1 MVRSSGSLGWTAAWM
16 TALLT
21 ACGADPAPSR
31 QPGTA
36 GMFHNPTA
44 GSGGSGAGGVGGID
58 NPIGGAGT
66 AGMGVSGAGGSAG
79 TIGGNVCDADVY
91 TGERKRLDIY
101 MMIDDSGSM
110 IPWWPATIE
119 AISMFWMDPGSAGIG
134 IGEQFFGSNCDPA
147 YYATPR
153 VGIAPLPN
161 NLGALEMGF
170 PIAPFEGTATLPAME
185 GAIQHARQWTMTN
198 PDAKTVVLLVT
209 DGLPDDCNSTVE
221 NVSAVIAEG
230 FNGSPSIQ
238 TFVIGLGDLGA
249 LNMFAQAGG
258 TNQAIVIEPG
268 AAPALVEALN
278 AIRTAALPCD
288 FALPD
293 GGTTTVSLDR
303 VNLQYKDLAGAEMTI
318 PNVPD
323 PAACEGVPGGW
334 FYDDSSGA
342 TRLVACP
349 QSCDQLNTGGEVQ
362 VVLGCPTVVVE

>member
-1 MVRSSGSLGWTAAWM
+1 MGRN
-16 TALLT
+16 
-21 ACGADPAPSR
+21 
-31 QPGTA
+31 PGTA
-36 GMFHNPTA
+36 GMFDNPQ
-44 GSGGSGAGGVGGID
+44 GGAGGT
-58 NPIGGAGT
+58 GAGT
-66 AGMGVSGAGGSAG
+66 GGVASIGVVGGQGGLSGLGGTGG
-79 TIGGNVCDADVY
+79 TGVGGNVCDADVY

-134 IGEQFFGSNCDPA
+134 IGEQFFGSNCDAA

-153 VGIAPLPN
+153 VPIAPLPD
-161 NLGALEMGF
+161 NLAALEMGF

-185 GAIQHARQWTMTN
+185 GAIVHARQWTEQN

-209 DGLPDDCNSTVE
+209 DGLPDDCGSTVE

-249 LNMFAQAGG
+249 LNMFAMAGG
-258 TNQAIVIEPG
+258 TGQAIVIEPG

-293 GGTTTVSLDR
+293 GNGTSSVSLDK
-303 VNLQYKDLAGAEMTI
+303 VNLQYTDLAGAETTI
-318 PNVPD
+318 PKVAD
-323 PAACEGVPGGW
+323 AAGCEGVAAGW
-334 FYDDSSGA
+334 FYDMSSG
-342 TRLVACP
+342 TNRLMACP
-349 QSCDQLNTGGEVQ
+349 QSCQQLNAGGEVQ
-362 VVLGCPTVVVE
+362 VVLGCPTVVVQ